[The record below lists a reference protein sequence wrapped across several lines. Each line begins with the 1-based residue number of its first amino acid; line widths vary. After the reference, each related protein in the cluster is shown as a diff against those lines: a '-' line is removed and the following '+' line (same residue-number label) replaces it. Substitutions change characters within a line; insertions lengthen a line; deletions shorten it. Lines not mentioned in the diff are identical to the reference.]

1 MKCVLCLCPC
11 VLHFLVMSRNKILC
25 SMYHARFPKCTHS
38 MQRPLESWKAISDFC
53 TVKGIGPEN
62 IACKRSEMKIFCTYV
77 CKLFKLWFMCLSQRI
92 LSRQK
97 ERQLF
102 LFPQKAPHVFFYEGR
117 KKNWRRN
124 FLSSITRLYIESRQ
138 ENWFCPWMQIHSRS
152 YVKYISVNLVNLSA
166 KNII

>member
-38 MQRPLESWKAISDFC
+38 MQRALESWKAISDFC

-117 KKNWRRN
+117 KKKLAPQILEFHYTLVHRVSTRELV
-124 FLSSITRLYIESRQ
+124 LSLDANPFQVVCEVY
-138 ENWFCPWMQIHSRS
+138 FCQ
-152 YVKYISVNLVNLSA
+152 LS
-166 KNII
+166 